1 MKASVSQTSSKAQG
15 KTALRKGDLVIVIA
29 GGHEKKRANRGHTG
43 KILRF
48 LGRDH
53 QRAVVE
59 GLNYVT
65 RHKRATAPGKPSG
78 KLPREAGIH
87 VSNLM
92 YYVESLKAPVHLR
105 FRALADGSRVRGYL
119 NKKGGEFVQIVDE
132 KK

>member
-1 MKASVSQTSSKAQG
+1 MKASVSKNAKKAQG
-15 KTALRKGDLVIVIA
+15 KSALRKGDTVMVIA
-29 GGHEKKRANRGHTG
+29 GGHEKKRPNAGHTG

-48 LGRDH
+48 LGGDH

-65 RHKRATAPGKPSG
+65 RHKRATSPGKPSG
-78 KLPREAGIH
+78 KLPRESGIH
-87 VSNLM
+87 ISNLM
-92 YYVESLKAPVHLR
+92 YYVESLKKPVRLR

-119 NKKGGEFVQIVDE
+119 VAKGGEFVQIVDE